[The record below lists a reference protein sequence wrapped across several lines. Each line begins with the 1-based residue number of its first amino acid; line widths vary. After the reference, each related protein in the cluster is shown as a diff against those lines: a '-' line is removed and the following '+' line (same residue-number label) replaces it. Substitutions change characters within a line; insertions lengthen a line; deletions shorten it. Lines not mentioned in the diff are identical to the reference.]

1 MQQKCSLKSIIHYV
15 INNLEFVIFFK
26 RQKLMD
32 DQPKRLIDTGAGFY
46 LDEDDLEAEKKKETE
61 ITEEPRN

>member
-1 MQQKCSLKSIIHYV
+1 
-15 INNLEFVIFFK
+15 
-26 RQKLMD
+26 MD

-61 ITEEPRN
+61 ITEEPRNWG